1 MSSPSLDQ
9 VKPDRTARATV
20 KSKVVHLHKGAVWIV
35 NGTVVVYQRL
45 LFFGL
50 GPKAV
55 FVLPGCE
62 GTNRDKAHVRRPSGL
77 EAATRRRLRLPSFT
91 KNSAM

>member
-1 MSSPSLDQ
+1 MSSPSLDWI
-9 VKPDRTARATV
+9 KPDGTARATV
-20 KSKVVHLHKGAVWIV
+20 KSKVVHLHKGAVR
-35 NGTVVVYQRL
+35 TVYRTIVVYQRL

-62 GTNRDKAHVRRPSGL
+62 GTNRDNARVRRPSDL
-77 EAATRRRLRLPSFT
+77 EAATRRRVCLPSFT